1 MIQESGFF
9 LLSAESTP
17 FANAVLEIFDTFCR
31 GFQSR
36 RLTTKVH
43 PDLKGGESGGWAQG
57 GDSLI
62 WRGKDEIMRKQKQIE
77 SSFFFFFW

>member
-17 FANAVLEIFDTFCR
+17 FANAVFEIFDTFCR

-43 PDLKGGESGGWAQG
+43 PDLKGGESGG
-57 GDSLI
+57 
-62 WRGKDEIMRKQKQIE
+62 
-77 SSFFFFFW
+77 